1 MNSIF
6 HIITTLNRG
15 GAENQLLVLV
25 REQVENGFDVHVTY
39 LKGNPELRAE
49 LETSGAT
56 VHTELAEHSAI
67 IQPLIFRRLI
77 KGKSPIVHAHL
88 PRAELVGALTPAH
101 FKFFTSRHN
110 SEPFFPGAPRIIS
123 NFLSRLVEFRAT
135 KIIAISEAVKN
146 FLISQGEVSNLNKI
160 EVILYGYRP
169 ILFRDAEIV
178 RTGSKD
184 LAIGTISRLTE
195 QKDIPTLLRAFS
207 DFREKGSNAHLYIV
221 GDGKSAEELNA
232 LTQGLSLQD
241 SVHFLGRSSQ
251 VMNFLMGLD
260 VFVLTSKYEGFG
272 MVLLEAMDARVPIVA
287 SRNSAIPEVLGEDF
301 PGLCETGNFVE
312 FSQKIASLQDEN
324 VRETYLN
331 LQEKRLKF
339 FSAQIMSKKV
349 SETYSSLEK

>member
-25 REQVENGFDVHVTY
+25 KEQVENGFDVHVTY

-56 VHTELAEHSAI
+56 VHSELAEHSPL
-67 IQPLIFRRLI
+67 IQPLIFRGLI
-77 KGKSPIVHAHL
+77 KGRGAVVHAHL

-101 FKFFTSRHN
+101 FTFFTSRHN

-123 NFLSRLVEFRAT
+123 NLLSRLVEIRAT
-135 KIIAISEAVKN
+135 KIIAISEAVKS
-146 FLISQGEVSNLNKI
+146 FLISRGEVANCNKVT
-160 EVILYGYRP
+160 VILYGYRP
-169 ILFRDAEIV
+169 SLLRDAGKI
-178 RTGSKD
+178 GSSSGD
-184 LAIGTISRLTE
+184 LAIGTVSRLAD

-207 DFREKGSNAHLYIV
+207 NHREKGNNSQLYIV
-221 GDGKSAEELNA
+221 GDGKSAEDLNA
-232 LTQGLSLQD
+232 LTQDLSLRD

-251 VMNFLMGLD
+251 VMNFLIGLD

-287 SRNSAIPEVLGEDF
+287 SRNSAIPEVLGEGF

-312 FSQKIASLQDEN
+312 FSQKMASLQDET

-331 LQEKRLKF
+331 LQEKRLKLF
-339 FSAQIMSKKV
+339 GAKAMSKKV
-349 SETYSSLEK
+349 SETYLA

>member
-39 LKGNPELRAE
+39 LKGDPELKDE

-56 VHTELAEHSAI
+56 VHSELAEHSPL

-77 KGKSPIVHAHL
+77 KGRSPVVHAHL

-123 NFLSRLVEFRAT
+123 NLLSRLVEIRTT
-135 KIIAISEAVKN
+135 KIIAISEAVKS
-146 FLISQGEVSNLNKI
+146 FLISQGEVANLNKI
-160 EVILYGYRP
+160 AVILYGYRSS
-169 ILFRDAEIV
+169 LSRDAEKV
-178 RTGSKD
+178 RSGSKD
-184 LAIGTISRLTE
+184 LAIGTISRLAE

-207 DFREKGSNAHLYIV
+207 DYKKKGSNSHLYIV
-221 GDGKSAEELNA
+221 GDGKSAEELKT
-232 LTQGLSLQD
+232 LTQDLSLHD

-260 VFVLTSKYEGFG
+260 VFVLTTKYEGFG

-331 LQEKRLKF
+331 LQDERLKL